1 MIIYYPDP
9 QELVNNIEF
18 KTVVQLQLPSGGHVN
33 AEPLA
38 YNQMRI
44 INIVSTDPM
53 DYLLEKYQPGE
64 IITI

>member
-53 DYLLEKYQPGE
+53 DYLQEKYQPGE